1 MSEPLHLSNDA
12 LLQAVREVF
21 QVESDALKRLAE
33 SADLR
38 YVEAIRLIKHCQ
50 GRIVVCGMGKSGLI
64 GKKIAPSFASL
75 GQPAFFMHP
84 GEAFHGDLGM
94 VQSADVLLLLSYS
107 GETDEILKIIPSIKR
122 FGNKIIA
129 ITGGLQSSLAKNA
142 DLVLDASIEK
152 EACPNNLAP
161 TTSTTVALAIGDAL
175 AATLALETQFSP
187 MDFAKYHPGGSL
199 GRRLLTRV
207 KDVMRSEQLPTVSAH
222 TPITDALMVMTQTRT
237 GLALVMENEQLLGV
251 ITDGDVRRYLLAG
264 HQVAS
269 GVAQDMMT
277 HSPRTIHETS
287 MLAEAEELMREKHI
301 KWLVVTNA
309 QQQVSGILEWSQ

>member
-1 MSEPLHLSNDA
+1 MSAQLHLSDQRI
-12 LLQAVREVF
+12 LEAVREVF
-21 QVESDALKRLAE
+21 QVESDALKRLATT
-33 SADLR
+33 ADASFI
-38 YVEAIRLIKHCQ
+38 EAIRLIKHCQ
-50 GRIVVCGMGKSGLI
+50 GRLIVCGMGKSGLI
-64 GKKIAPSFASL
+64 GKKIAASFASL
-75 GQPAFFMHP
+75 GQPAFFLHP

-94 VQSADVLLLLSYS
+94 VQPDDVMLLLSYS
-107 GETDEILKIIPSIKR
+107 GETDEVLKIIPSIKH

-129 ITGGLQSSLAKNA
+129 ITGGLNSSLATNA
-142 DLVLDASIEK
+142 DIVLDASIEK

-207 KDVMRSEQLPTVSAH
+207 KDVMRSDNLPEVAPN
-222 TPITDALMVMTQTRT
+222 TPITDALMVMTETRT
-237 GLALVMENEQLLGV
+237 GLALVMQNGELAGV

-264 HQVAS
+264 HQVTN

-277 HSPRTIHETS
+277 RSPRTIEQS
-287 MLAEAEELMREKHI
+287 CMLAQAEELMREKHI
-301 KWLVVTNA
+301 KWLVVVDE
-309 QQQVSGILEWSQ
+309 QQQVAGILEWSQ

>member
-1 MSEPLHLSNDA
+1 MSEPLYLSNDA
-12 LLQAVREVF
+12 LMHAVREVF
-21 QVESDALKRLAE
+21 QVESDALRRLADT
-33 SADLR
+33 ADQR
-38 YVEAIRLIKHCQ
+38 YIEAIRLVKHCQ

-64 GKKIAPSFASL
+64 GKKIAASFASL
-75 GQPAFFMHP
+75 GKPAFFMHP

-94 VQSADVLLLLSYS
+94 VQPGDVLLLLSYS
-107 GETDEILKIIPSIKR
+107 GETDEVLKIIPSLKH

-129 ITGGLQSSLAKNA
+129 ITGGLESSLAKNA

-207 KDVMRSEQLPTVSAH
+207 KDVMRSEQLPTVGAD

-237 GLALVMENEQLLGV
+237 GLALVMQDDALLGV

-264 HQVAS
+264 HQVTS

-277 HSPRTIHETS
+277 RSPRTVDETC

-309 QQQVSGILEWSQ
+309 QQRVSGILEWSQ

>member
-1 MSEPLHLSNDA
+1 MSAQLHLSDQRI
-12 LLQAVREVF
+12 LEAVREVF
-21 QVESDALKRLAE
+21 QVESDALKRLATT
-33 SADLR
+33 ADASFI
-38 YVEAIRLIKHCQ
+38 EAIRLIKHCQ
-50 GRIVVCGMGKSGLI
+50 GRLIVCGMGKSGLI
-64 GKKIAPSFASL
+64 GKKIAASFASL
-75 GQPAFFMHP
+75 GQPAFFLHP

-94 VQSADVLLLLSYS
+94 VQPDDVMLLLSYS
-107 GETDEILKIIPSIKR
+107 GETDEVLKIIPSIKH

-129 ITGGLQSSLAKNA
+129 ITGGLNSSLATNA
-142 DLVLDASIEK
+142 DIVLDASIEK

-207 KDVMRSEQLPTVSAH
+207 KDVMRSDNLPKVAPT
-222 TPITDALMVMTQTRT
+222 TPITDALMVMTETRT
-237 GLALVMENEQLLGV
+237 GLALVMQDGELAGV

-277 HSPRTIHETS
+277 RSPRTVQQS
-287 MLAEAEELMREKHI
+287 CMLAQAEELMREKHI
-301 KWLVVTNA
+301 KWLVVVDEA
-309 QQQVSGILEWSQ
+309 QQVTGILEWSQ

>member
-1 MSEPLHLSNDA
+1 MSEPLYLSNDA
-12 LLQAVREVF
+12 LMHAVREVF

-33 SADLR
+33 TADQR
-38 YVEAIRLIKHCQ
+38 YIDAIRLLKHCQ

-64 GKKIAPSFASL
+64 GKKIAASFASL

-94 VQSADVLLLLSYS
+94 VQPGDVLLLLSYS
-107 GETDEILKIIPSIKR
+107 GETDEVLKIIPSLKH

-129 ITGGLQSSLAKNA
+129 ITGGLESSLAKNA

-207 KDVMRSEQLPTVSAH
+207 KDVMRSEQLPTVSAD

-237 GLALVMENEQLLGV
+237 GLALVMQDDALLGV

-264 HQVAS
+264 HQVTS

-277 HSPRTIHETS
+277 RSPRTVDETC

-309 QQQVSGILEWSQ
+309 QQRVSGILEWSQ